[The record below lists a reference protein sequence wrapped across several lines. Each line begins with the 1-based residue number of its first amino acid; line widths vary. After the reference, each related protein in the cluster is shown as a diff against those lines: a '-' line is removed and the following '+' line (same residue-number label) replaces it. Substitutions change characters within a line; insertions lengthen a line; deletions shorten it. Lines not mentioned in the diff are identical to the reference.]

1 MTRKRTL
8 KERPGGM
15 RLEVVEADRSAVRIW
30 CTAAVIFLIAFC
42 VGFALIYGS
51 CVPTKLTP

>member
-51 CVPTKLTP
+51 CVPTLTP